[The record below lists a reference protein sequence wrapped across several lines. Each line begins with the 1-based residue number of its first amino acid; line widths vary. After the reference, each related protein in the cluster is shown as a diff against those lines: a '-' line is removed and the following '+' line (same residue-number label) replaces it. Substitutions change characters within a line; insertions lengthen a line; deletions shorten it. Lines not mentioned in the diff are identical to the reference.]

1 MKLFYSGNSPYARRP
16 RIAIRQ
22 FDMMDQVEEQDVAP
36 LNTVDH
42 VLFTHGPGGR
52 VPALLTDNGT
62 FLCETLIICRH
73 LDEAS
78 GGKLYPTDPAAREF
92 SFRVE
97 GVGSLLMDSLFVRA
111 HDSRR
116 DPSEQSPGEQKTEAT
131 RAARIYDELESLVD
145 QFSGNIDMGTLSVAA
160 SLGYADW
167 RHAEDKWR
175 AGRSKL
181 AAWHDE
187 VMMKLPSV
195 KDTYPAF

>member
-1 MKLFYSGNSPYARRP
+1 MKLFYSGHSPYARRP

-116 DPSEQSPGEQKTEAT
+116 DPTEQSPGEQKAEAT

-181 AAWHDE
+181 AAWHDD